1 MEGDVSAVGALIER
15 GAALEAKDKDGDTPL
30 IYASDEGHASVAELL
45 LAKGANR
52 EAKDN
57 YGKTALDNARHGN
70 HSDVIALLEAAPK
83 VRAWLEPCGWGGGAA
98 SRAVWMGRGCTTD
111 GTGAG
116 VACFASHGQCRFRGN
131 RKANVR
137 LLPQRQ
143 QAAG

>member
-1 MEGDVSAVGALIER
+1 MIPFSL
-15 GAALEAKDKDGDTPL
+15 
-30 IYASDEGHASVAELL
+30 YA
-45 LAKGANR
+45 R
-52 EAKDN
+52 M
-57 YGKTALDNARHGN
+57 GN
-70 HSDVIALLEAAPK
+70 HWDVVALLEAAPK

-116 VACFASHGQCRFRGN
+116 VACFASHGQCRFCGN

>member
-1 MEGDVSAVGALIER
+1 MHARAVIGCAAIEAKSNSGMTALIC
-15 GAALEAKDKDGDTPL
+15 
-30 IYASDEGHASVAELL
+30 ASDNGHLSVVEVL

-52 EAKDN
+52 EAEDN
-57 YGKTALDNARHGN
+57 NGYTALDWARSNN

-98 SRAVWMGRGCTTD
+98 SRAVWVGRGGTTD

-116 VACFASHGQCRFRGN
+116 VACFASHGQFRFRGN
-131 RKANVR
+131 RKANAR